1 MNDSRTEQTR
11 DSAKEGAVPT
21 HAATEDAKAMPA
33 VEGTAD
39 ATTEAPSEPPTEAPS
54 EPPPADD
61 IRPAPP
67 PPPPGATPP
76 GPSADGAH
84 GNGTG
89 QKRGGM
95 LAGLALLLALAA
107 AGGTGY
113 LYWLQQQDR
122 TAQEA
127 AAARTADAARNVEDL
142 RATLATTQGRIRDVE
157 ATQAERRQAL
167 ASMEDELRQVRNRL
181 AATAREEASAERA
194 PSLAEIEFLLLLA
207 DRELRLANNPRVAVA
222 ALREADDRIARLED
236 PALAGVRAA
245 VNDEIAAV
253 EAVTSIDVEGTALRL
268 DSLAGRIEGLPLRGA
283 LAPEP
288 TSAAAG
294 DAAAA
299 SGWKRFLSRVRSA
312 ASGLFRVRRSDAPAA
327 PLLAP
332 DESFFLYRNVELDLK
347 SARLAVLAGD
357 ANNYA
362 AGLGAARAA
371 LSEYFQTDDP
381 AVAAVVEAIDELQQ
395 RDITP
400 RWPAI
405 SRSVGLLRELG
416 TGE

>member
-11 DSAKEGAVPT
+11 DSATEGAAPKD
-21 HAATEDAKAMPA
+21 AATEDTKDTPA
-33 VEGTAD
+33 VE
-39 ATTEAPSEPPTEAPS
+39 APVETPPETPA
-54 EPPPADD
+54 ADD
-61 IRPAPP
+61 IRPEPPP
-67 PPPPGATPP
+67 PPPPGAAP
-76 GPSADGAH
+76 GSPSADGPR
-84 GNGTG
+84 GSEPGRKG
-89 QKRGGM
+89 GGM

-122 TAQEA
+122 AMQET
-127 AAARTADAARNVEDL
+127 AAARTAAAARNVEDL
-142 RATLATTQGRIRDVE
+142 RATLATTQERIRDVE
-157 ATQAERRQAL
+157 AAQAERRQAL

-181 AATAREEASAERA
+181 AAAAREEASAERA

-207 DRELRLANNPRVAVA
+207 DRELRLANNPRVALA

-253 EAVTSIDVEGTALRL
+253 EAVASVDAEGTALRL
-268 DSLAGRIEGLPLRGA
+268 ASLAGRIEGLPLRGA

-288 TSAAAG
+288 ASGAAD

-299 SGWKRFLSRVRSA
+299 SGWKRFMSRVRSA

-357 ANNYA
+357 ATNYA
-362 AGLGAARAA
+362 AGLSAARAA
-371 LSEYFQTDDP
+371 LSEYFQADDP
-381 AVAAVVEAIDELQQ
+381 AVAAVIEAVDELQQ

-405 SRSVGLLRELG
+405 SRSVRLLRELG

>member
-1 MNDSRTEQTR
+1 MNDSRTDQTR
-11 DSAKEGAVPT
+11 DGAT
-21 HAATEDAKAMPA
+21 DGAAP
-33 VEGTAD
+33 AD
-39 ATTEAPSEPPTEAPS
+39 ATTEAEVRSAEVKASAAETADATPT
-54 EPPPADD
+54 PPP
-61 IRPAPP
+61 PP
-67 PPPPGATPP
+67 PPPPGVAPHDP
-76 GPSADGAH
+76 VGDNPQGDGPAP
-84 GNGTG
+84 
-89 QKRGGM
+89 KRGGA
-95 LAGLALLLALAA
+95 LALLALLLALAA
-107 AGGTGY
+107 AGGSGY

-122 TAQEA
+122 PAQEATAARAA
-127 AAARTADAARNVEDL
+127 AAARDLEQL
-142 RATLATTQGRIRDVE
+142 RADLETAQGRIRDVE
-157 ATQAERRQAL
+157 ATQAERRQAI
-167 ASMEDELRQVRNRL
+167 AGFEEELRQVRNRL
-181 AATAREEASAERA
+181 EAAAREEASAERA

-207 DRELRLANNPRVAVA
+207 DRELRLAGNPRIALA

-253 EAVTSIDVEGTALRL
+253 EAVAAVDIEGIALRL
-268 DSLAGRIEGLPLRGA
+268 DSLAARIEGLPLRGA

-288 TSAAAG
+288 ETAAG
-294 DAAAA
+294 DGADPA
-299 SGWKRFLSRVRSA
+299 SGWDRFVARVRSA

-357 ANNYA
+357 AANYG

-371 LSEYFQTDDP
+371 LQEYFQHDDP
-381 AVAAVVEAIDELQQ
+381 AVAAVLDAIDELQQ

-405 SRSVGLLRELG
+405 SRSVGLLRDLG
-416 TGE
+416 NGE

>member
-1 MNDSRTEQTR
+1 MNDSRTDQTR
-11 DSAKEGAVPT
+11 D
-21 HAATEDAKAMPA
+21 
-33 VEGTAD
+33 D
-39 ATTEAPSEPPTEAPS
+39 ATDGAAPTDATDASTEPDVKTPELAPAAEAS
-54 EPPPADD
+54 SDPAGDSPQAD
-61 IRPAPP
+61 GPAPR
-67 PPPPGATPP
+67 
-76 GPSADGAH
+76 
-84 GNGTG
+84 
-89 QKRGGM
+89 RGGA
-95 LAGLALLLALAA
+95 LALLALLLALAA

-113 LYWLQQQDR
+113 LYWLQQQGR
-122 TAQEA
+122 AAQET
-127 AAARTADAARNVEDL
+127 AAAREEAASRELGQL
-142 RATLATTQGRIRDVE
+142 RTQLETTQGRIRDVE

-167 ASMEDELRQVRNRL
+167 AAFEDELRQVRNRL
-181 AATAREEASAERA
+181 EAAAREEASAERA

-207 DRELRLANNPRVAVA
+207 DRELRLAGNPRVALA

-236 PALAGVRAA
+236 PALAAVRAA

-253 EAVTSIDVEGTALRL
+253 EAVASTDVEGIALRL
-268 DSLAGRIEGLPLRGA
+268 DSLAERIEGLPLRGA

-288 TSAAAG
+288 ATAAG
-294 DAAAA
+294 DGSEAA
-299 SGWKRFLSRVRSA
+299 SGWDRFVSRVRSA

-357 ANNYA
+357 AANYA
-362 AGLGAARAA
+362 AGLGAASAA
-371 LSEYFQTDDP
+371 LQEYFQHDDP
-381 AVAAVVEAIDELQQ
+381 AVAAVIDAVEELQQ